1 MREAVALDT
10 SFAMAYRALGITM
23 SNFGLPQ
30 ASIDSALSKAY
41 LYRDRLTE
49 RERYLAEA
57 AYFGRGPG
65 RDRGKAA
72 AAYRALLA
80 VDPQNYVALNN
91 LGDIDLQ
98 RRQYAAADTLFRRA
112 VAAGNTGSLELGNI
126 IEAELGA
133 GNTAGAQR
141 DLATLRERYPDA
153 IQGPGF
159 GFTVLYAQN
168 RLDAIDTA
176 LARDRASPR
185 PELRS
190 FGEFLQS
197 QVALLRGQPSVWAR
211 ATADAR
217 RTEETR
223 GVPQPPLDD
232 SVTAV
237 ALDITLRAQP
247 ARGAARLDALLSRV
261 PLHSVAV
268 LDRPYFEIAEL
279 YALAARPD
287 RARAILGEY
296 AADVKDTATLRDNEP
311 QMHAARGEI
320 ALAEHRP
327 QDALNEFARADTASD
342 GYPVICGTC
351 YPLNGARAYDEAG
364 NRDSAIVLYE
374 RYEAVYLRRY
384 QPRDPLFRSL
394 GYKRLGELYENRGD
408 IAHAV
413 ANYQQFLALW
423 KDADP
428 DLQPVVA
435 DVRRRLAKLGAEP
448 ARVVPAA
455 QPSR

>member
-1 MREAVALDT
+1 
-10 SFAMAYRALGITM
+10 MAYRALGIAHVQ
-23 SNFGLPQ
+23 FGLPQ

-80 VDPQNYVALNN
+80 VDPQNHVALND

-223 GVPQPPLDD
+223 GVPRPPLDD

-237 ALDITLRAQP
+237 ALTSRSEPSRRAV
-247 ARGAARLDALLSRV
+247 RLDSTR
-261 PLHSVAV
+261 S
-268 LDRPYFEIAEL
+268 
-279 YALAARPD
+279 
-287 RARAILGEY
+287 
-296 AADVKDTATLRDNEP
+296 
-311 QMHAARGEI
+311 
-320 ALAEHRP
+320 
-327 QDALNEFARADTASD
+327 
-342 GYPVICGTC
+342 C
-351 YPLNGARAYDEAG
+351 RAYRCTPWRCSTVRILRSPSSMHWLHVPTA
-364 NRDSAIVLYE
+364 RSDS
-374 RYEAVYLRRY
+374 
-384 QPRDPLFRSL
+384 
-394 GYKRLGELYENRGD
+394 GD
-408 IAHAV
+408 MR
-413 ANYQQFLALW
+413 
-423 KDADP
+423 P
-428 DLQPVVA
+428 T
-435 DVRRRLAKLGAEP
+435 
-448 ARVVPAA
+448 
-455 QPSR
+455 